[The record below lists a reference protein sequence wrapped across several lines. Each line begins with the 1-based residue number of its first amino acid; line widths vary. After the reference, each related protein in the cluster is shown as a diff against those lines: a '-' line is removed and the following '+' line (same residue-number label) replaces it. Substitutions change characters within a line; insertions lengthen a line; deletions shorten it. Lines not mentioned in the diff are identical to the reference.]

1 MGTKRIGLARLEAML
16 EALDR
21 DLDLTN
27 ATLTAPTITNAVAST
42 FASTV
47 GIAGALTRLTPETLF
62 RWNYIDCGSPVFSHA
77 QSSDTATATE
87 HKSPMAWPGTNGE
100 VYLTD
105 LTRLGAVTA
114 AVETPLVE
122 GTVPATDTETTAA
135 GLNMQMDQ
143 DTAADLGWEL
153 NFGSPMGGGT
163 AFTVGTHAGFID
175 MTVFCASWGDYD
187 AVSIGFRKAE
197 PVNDGHAPIIGAG
210 TGDPVYS
217 DFATFGVHEPDLLQI
232 ATDLNNGGTGVY
244 TNTAVVPAD
253 SENQR
258 FRVTVSSAGVVTYTR
273 VSDQPAN
280 SGTMVA
286 AANAVA
292 YTFDSGDVIIPYVFI
307 HGRTHADTALL
318 IKHLEIERTPG
329 SSYEN

>member
-1 MGTKRIGLARLEAML
+1 MPSVKFDKDVGLRQVTGGGEFSIDGELS
-16 EALDR
+16 R
-21 DLDLTN
+21 
-27 ATLTAPTITNAVAST
+27 
-42 FASTV
+42 
-47 GIAGALTRLTPETLF
+47 RTPQILF

-77 QSSDTATATE
+77 QSSDSATASL

-105 LTRLGAVTA
+105 LVRIGAVTS

-163 AFTVGTHAGFID
+163 SFTVGTHSGYID

-197 PVNDGHAPIIGAG
+197 PTIAGHAPIIAAG
-210 TGDPVYS
+210 TGDGLYT
-217 DFATFGVHEPDLLQI
+217 DFATFGVQEADKLQI
-232 ATDLNNGGTGVY
+232 ATDKNNGGTGVY
-244 TNTAVVPAD
+244 TDTGVVPAD

-258 FRVTVSSAGVVTYTR
+258 LRVTVSSAGAVTYTR

-280 SGTMVA
+280 AGTMVA

-292 YTFDSGDVIIPYVFI
+292 MSFDDGDVIIPYIFI
-307 HGRTHADTALL
+307 HGLTHADTAIL
-318 IKHLEIERTPG
+318 IKHIEIKRQPG
-329 SSYEN
+329 KLYTS